1 MEVRERERG
10 RVWPELGRG
19 AAAAIAGGELLAGEC
34 LPGAVV
40 HQTQNREYREKE
52 ENDADSFPSPARPEE
67 DPHRAVRGGA
77 MDDALGAREQ
87 GPRGHETEREKLREK
102 KGE

>member
-10 RVWPELGRG
+10 RASPELGRG
-19 AAAAIAGGELLAGEC
+19 AAAAIAGGE
-34 LPGAVV
+34 PGAIV
-40 HQTQNREYREKE
+40 HQTRNREYREKE
-52 ENDADSFPSPARPEE
+52 ENNADSFPSPARPEE
-67 DPHRAVRGGA
+67 DPHRPVRGGA

-87 GPRGHETEREKLREK
+87 GPRGQETEREKLREK